1 MADSLY
7 IHIPFCNHICP
18 YCDFPKVIY
27 NPQWA
32 FSYLDALFFEIDSL
46 GIDKVKTIYIGG
58 GTPSSLNLECLEALL
73 RKLGPFLKKDY
84 EFSLEANPDSLTR
97 EKIELLAK
105 YGVNR
110 VSLGVQSTIKK
121 NLDFLGRMHC
131 FNDVKECVSNLKEAG
146 ITNIN
151 CDLIYAYKG
160 LTIEEIDKTLD
171 DILSLEIP
179 HVSAYSLILEKGTVF
194 DIKGIK
200 EENEDES
207 ASQYEFIL
215 NKLRSNGY
223 KRYEFSSFCKP
234 NRQCIHNL
242 TYWKNKEYYAAGLGA
257 SSYINNIR
265 YKNTLNLNSYLKKE
279 YDRSE
284 EVVTPK
290 DLYEYFLL
298 TNLRLEDGFSL
309 DEFESIFGKEKTSD
323 LLNKANSLLKD
334 GLLLEEKNIL
344 RCSDRG
350 LLLLDQVL
358 INLF

>member
-7 IHIPFCNHICP
+7 IHIPFCNHIRP
-18 YCDFPKVIY
+18 YCDFPNVIY
-27 NPQWA
+27 NQQWA

-73 RKLGPFLKKDY
+73 RKLGPFLKEDY

-131 FNDVKECVSNLKEAG
+131 FNDVKQCVSNLKEAG

-298 TNLRLEDGFSL
+298 TNLWLEDGFSL
-309 DEFESIFGKEKTSD
+309 DEFESIFGKEKASD

-344 RCSDRG
+344 RCSDRR